1 MPEKDTENMKKYDD
15 YSVEELRAE
24 LQRYFLYSDL
34 DDEAVDEM
42 EQILAVLREKAPF
55 HHPHTTE
62 EMWSEFRSEHAE
74 EFAELG
80 IRKNEDAEEVIDEE
94 PKADVIEKQSRT
106 KPAVAHSRRGR
117 RFLRAAMVA
126 AAMVVFIIAA
136 TVTAS
141 AMGYNLWG
149 WIPKWNSELLNFESE
164 SPQTEANND
173 DLHSIRYV
181 LTSLGIDEPLY
192 PTWLPEDME
201 RKEIKFNEDPLFLFE
216 SFQGNDRYLSI
227 TISPISG
234 SESAVYQKEQNS
246 PQEYTRNNT
255 VHFVFANTNEITAV
269 WYTENHTTLIVGNI
283 TFDEMKQIIDSVYEV
298 KNE

>member
-126 AAMVVFIIAA
+126 AAMVVFIITA

-149 WIPKWNSELLNFESE
+149 WLPKWDSELLSFESE
-164 SPQTEANND
+164 SPQTISDNS
-173 DLHSIRYV
+173 DLPRIPSI
-181 LTSLGIDEPLY
+181 LASLGIDEPLY
-192 PTWLPEDME
+192 PTWLPTDMARTE
-201 RKEIKFNEDPLFLFE
+201 YVFEEKPFFLHE
-216 SFQGNDRYLSI
+216 AYSGNDRFLSI
-227 TISPISG
+227 TISPITG
-234 SESAVYQKEQNS
+234 SETAVYQKAGSNPEEFS
-246 PQEYTRNNT
+246 INNT
-255 VHFVFANTNEITAV
+255 VFFIFENTNEITAV
-269 WYTENHTTLIVGNI
+269 WYTESYTTLIVGNI

>member
-1 MPEKDTENMKKYDD
+1 MPEKDTENMKKYDE

-62 EMWSEFRSEHAE
+62 EMWSEFRSEHTE

-94 PKADVIEKQSRT
+94 PKSDVIDKWSGT
-106 KPAVAHSRRGR
+106 KPAATHSRRGR

-149 WIPKWNSELLNFESE
+149 WLPKWDSELLSFESE
-164 SPQTEANND
+164 SPQTETDNSN
-173 DLHSIRYV
+173 LPSIPLI

-192 PTWLPEDME
+192 PTWIPDDLAPTESVFE
-201 RKEIKFNEDPLFLFE
+201 EKPFFLHE
-216 SFQGNDRYLSI
+216 AYSGNDRFLSI
-227 TISPISG
+227 TISPITG
-234 SESAVYQKEQNS
+234 SETAVYQKEGSNPEEFS
-246 PQEYTRNNT
+246 INNT
-255 VHFVFANTNEITAV
+255 VFFIFENTNEITAV
-269 WYTENHTTLIVGNI
+269 WYTDGYTVSIVGNI
-283 TFDEMKQIIDSVYEV
+283 SMDETKKVLSSVYEV
-298 KNE
+298 KR

>member
-1 MPEKDTENMKKYDD
+1 MKKYDD

-80 IRKNEDAEEVIDEE
+80 IRKNEDAKEVIDEE

-149 WIPKWNSELLNFESE
+149 WLPKWDSELLSFESE
-164 SPQTEANND
+164 SPQADADNS
-173 DLHSIRYV
+173 DLPSIP
-181 LTSLGIDEPLY
+181 LILASLGIDDPLY

-227 TISPISG
+227 TISPAG
-234 SESAVYQKEQNS
+234 NFGTAVYQKEAKN
-246 PQEYTRNNT
+246 PIEYTKCNM
-255 VHFVFANTNEITAV
+255 VHYLFPNTNEIIAAWSTED
-269 WYTENHTTLIVGNI
+269 YTVTIAGNI
-283 TFDEMKQIIDSVYEV
+283 SVDEMERIIDSIYLE
-298 KNE
+298 ES

>member
-1 MPEKDTENMKKYDD
+1 MPEKDTENMKKYDE

-94 PKADVIEKQSRT
+94 PKADVIGKRSGTRL
-106 KPAVAHSRRGR
+106 AVTHSRRGR
-117 RFLRAAMVA
+117 GFLRIAMVA
-126 AAMVVFIIAA
+126 AAMVVFIIA
-136 TVTAS
+136 VSITAS

-149 WIPKWNSELLNFESE
+149 WMPKWNSELLSFESE
-164 SPQTEANND
+164 SPQIETNSIS
-173 DLHSIRYV
+173 LHGIPSV

-192 PTWLPEDME
+192 PTWLPDDLMRIESVFE
-201 RKEIKFNEDPLFLFE
+201 EDPLFLHE
-216 SFQGNDRYLSI
+216 AYSGNGRFLSI
-227 TISPISG
+227 TVYPYES
-234 SESAVYQKEQNS
+234 SETAVYQKEDCS
-246 PQEYTRNNT
+246 PEEYIIGSNP
-255 VHFVFANTNEITAV
+255 HFIFSNTNETTAI
-269 WYTENHTTLIVGNI
+269 WYTENYTTLIIGNI
-283 TFDEMKQIIDSVYEV
+283 TVDEMKWILNSVYEV
-298 KNE
+298 KK

>member
-24 LQRYFLYSDL
+24 LQRYFQYSDL

-62 EMWSEFRSEHAE
+62 EMWSEFRSEHTE

-94 PKADVIEKQSRT
+94 PKVDVIEKRSGTRL
-106 KPAVAHSRRGR
+106 AAAHSRRGR
-117 RFLRAAMVA
+117 RFLRAVMVA

-149 WIPKWNSELLNFESE
+149 WLPKWDSELLSFESE
-164 SPQTEANND
+164 SPQIETNSIS
-173 DLHSIRYV
+173 LHGIPSV

-192 PTWLPEDME
+192 PTWLPDDMARTE
-201 RKEIKFNEDPLFLFE
+201 YVFEEDPFILHE
-216 SFQGNDRYLSI
+216 AYSGNDRFLSI
-227 TISPISG
+227 TISPSSG
-234 SESAVYQKEQNS
+234 SETAKYQKLQN
-246 PQEYTRNNT
+246 PPTEYENSNVVHYIFDNSNNLQ
-255 VHFVFANTNEITAV
+255 AV
-269 WYTENHTTLIVGNI
+269 WNTGAYSTVIAGNI
-283 TFDEMKQIIDSVYEV
+283 TLDEMKRIIDSVYEV
-298 KNE
+298 R